1 MIYYKQFV
9 TINSYSAEL
18 VSLKKQLLN
27 DAKRLFDSAQ
37 SALPTYKLCY
47 I

>member
-18 VSLKKQLLN
+18 VLVKSN
-27 DAKRLFDSAQ
+27 
-37 SALPTYKLCY
+37 C
-47 I
+47 